1 MKRAM
6 IGLALA
12 SVGGGALAVQAVHT
26 TTGSLAEKLDTLKP
40 GQFIWRPNAAPAG
53 PVLIVVDIPSQRAVV
68 YRNGVPIGATTV
80 STGAPGHE
88 TPTGVFTILQK
99 RQEHYSSIYNNAP
112 MPYMQRL
119 TWDGIALH
127 AGKLPGYPASKG
139 CIRLPLQF
147 SKLVFGVTKT
157 GMTVVITDKAEVPKI
172 VPTPNLA
179 PATYFA
185 RADMQWHPEKSAK
198 GPVSIVISA
207 ADQKAYVIRNG
218 VPIGTSPVKID
229 RAVDDTLAF
238 EYRNDDKNGPHW
250 IALELHDNGKNTGI
264 PRDEWEHIHAPPQFK
279 KLIAQ
284 VMHPGAVILVTPESL
299 HQGSTGMKLTVIDT
313 DEAKKSKKG

>member
-1 MKRAM
+1 
-6 IGLALA
+6 
-12 SVGGGALAVQAVHT
+12 
-26 TTGSLAEKLDTLKP
+26 
-40 GQFIWRPNAAPAG
+40 
-53 PVLIVVDIPSQRAVV
+53 
-68 YRNGVPIGATTV
+68 VPIGASTV
-80 STGAPGHE
+80 STGAKGHA

-99 RQEHYSSIYNNAP
+99 RQEHYSSTYNNAP

-157 GMTVVITDKAEVPKI
+157 GMTVVITNKAEVPKI
-172 VPTPNLA
+172 VPTPDLA

-185 RADMQWHPEKSAK
+185 RADLQWHPEKATK

-218 VPIGTSPVKID
+218 IPIGSSPVKID
-229 RAVDDTLAF
+229 RSVNDTLAF
-238 EYRNDDKNGPHW
+238 EYRNDDKNGPQW
-250 IALELHDNGKNTGI
+250 IGLELHDNGKNTGV
-264 PRDEWEHIHAPPQFK
+264 PRDEWQHIQAPPEFK
-279 KLIAQ
+279 KSIAQ
-284 VMHPGAVILVTPESL
+284 VIHAGAVIVVTPESL
-299 HQGSTGMKLTVIDT
+299 HQGSTGMRLTVIGT
-313 DEAKKSKKG
+313 DKAKKKG